1 MPWKRWACTL
11 RSECRSIARSFRNC
25 FGASRRERSYQFLK
39 NGYPQPTELRWRHM
53 NSVFR
58 RCEWVFSQTYLL
70 GRVVKYAQRTQEIL
84 FHLRKKRLDSLRRAE
99 SVSGILQEFAN
110 SSLPARFGSLARLR
124 LPGLSS
130 RRPVSG
136 SRVFHRGGSGSEG
149 EHSVPDPQRSGPT
162 AAGSERFPASGHAEN
177 FLAAFRSGVLAEP
190 ASGPRQTSVG
200 IVPSPGPPLQRDR
213 RCRYNDPHDLWVPRR
228 RGS

>member
-1 MPWKRWACTL
+1 MRRKALPSSLRKMGRRKVIWKK
-11 RSECRSIARSFRNC
+11 
-25 FGASRRERSYQFLK
+25 QFLK

-110 SSLPARFGSLARLR
+110 SSLPAS
-124 LPGLSS
+124 
-130 RRPVSG
+130 
-136 SRVFHRGGSGSEG
+136 
-149 EHSVPDPQRSGPT
+149 
-162 AAGSERFPASGHAEN
+162 
-177 FLAAFRSGVLAEP
+177 
-190 ASGPRQTSVG
+190 
-200 IVPSPGPPLQRDR
+200 
-213 RCRYNDPHDLWVPRR
+213 
-228 RGS
+228 

>member
-1 MPWKRWACTL
+1 MSRIKTL
-11 RSECRSIARSFRNC
+11 RIRSPGPFQISD
-25 FGASRRERSYQFLK
+25 SRFPISNLLK

-110 SSLPARFGSLARLR
+110 SSLPASFGSLARLR

-136 SRVFHRGGSGSEG
+136 SRV
-149 EHSVPDPQRSGPT
+149 
-162 AAGSERFPASGHAEN
+162 
-177 FLAAFRSGVLAEP
+177 
-190 ASGPRQTSVG
+190 
-200 IVPSPGPPLQRDR
+200 
-213 RCRYNDPHDLWVPRR
+213 
-228 RGS
+228 